1 MRRWLDWAD
10 FGARIVFFAVAPFL
24 VFVMAAFFPVTAT
37 LVNLGLCLAVVSFA
51 DVVRAANQRFPILS
65 AVLTGPLD
73 FERYYRNH
81 PPKPFAYY
89 IFYPL
94 LFPYWLA
101 NDSARREFLLYKTV
115 NLLSLGLLV
124 GTTVYEYFAYFRPEL
139 GVRECLIV
147 LFVTALFEIVVVMT
161 MLMPLAT
168 SLIKYRLARHRG
180 RLATLVVVG
189 ACSVALA
196 IFAVEK
202 RRDPVVS
209 WAARERV
216 LLRTKA
222 NKPKARAATI
232 SAAKAAWAVI
242 PKHKDDVDRQGRSPP
257 AIDSDGKVE
266 GEPLEAARAALKKF
280 YKPDEAQA
288 FDGWVSHA
296 KKGNPGILV
305 LYVESR
311 GKKRPPIFIALDR
324 SGKEVRDPKKL
335 PKGALDGMKLAAD
348 DVLALEL

>member
-10 FGARIVFFAVAPFL
+10 FGARIVFFAVAPFV

-37 LVNLGLCLAVVSFA
+37 LVNLGLCLGVVAFA
-51 DVVRAANQRFPILS
+51 DVVRAANRKLPILS
-65 AVLTGPLD
+65 KVLTGPLD

-94 LFPYWLA
+94 LFPYWLS

-115 NLLSLGLLV
+115 NILSLGLLV
-124 GTTVYEYFAYFRPEL
+124 GTTVYEYFVYFRPEL
-139 GVRECLIV
+139 GVRECVII

-168 SLIKYRLARHRG
+168 SLIKYRLASHRG
-180 RLATLVVVG
+180 RLVTLVLVG
-189 ACSVALA
+189 AFSVALA
-196 IFAVEK
+196 IFAIEK

-222 NKPKARAATI
+222 DKNHARAATI
-232 SAAKAAWAVI
+232 SAAKAAWAAI
-242 PKHKDDVDRQGRSPP
+242 PKHKAD
-257 AIDSDGKVE
+257 IDADGKVE
-266 GEPLEAARAALKKF
+266 GEPLEAARTALGKF

-288 FDGWVSHA
+288 FDGWVSHE
-296 KKGNPGILV
+296 KKGNPGVLV

-311 GKKRPPIFIALDR
+311 GKKKPPIFVALER

-335 PKGALDGMKLAAD
+335 PKGALAGMKLAAD
-348 DVLALEL
+348 DVLAPEL

>member
-10 FGARIVFFAVAPFL
+10 FGARIAFFAIAPFV
-24 VFVMAAFFPVTAT
+24 VFVMAAFFPVGAT
-37 LVNLGLCLAVVSFA
+37 LVNLGFCLAAVAFA
-51 DVVRAANQRFPILS
+51 DVVRAANKRVPLLS

-94 LFPYWLA
+94 LFPYWIS
-101 NDSARREFLLYKTV
+101 NDAARREFLLYKTV
-115 NLLSLGLLV
+115 NLLSLAMLV
-124 GTTVYEYFAYFRPEL
+124 GTTIYEYFVYFRPEL
-139 GVRECLIV
+139 GVRECLRV
-147 LFVTALFEIVVVMT
+147 LFVTALFEIIVVMT

-168 SLIKYRLARHRG
+168 SLIKYRLVSRRR
-180 RLATLVVVG
+180 RLVTLVIVG

-196 IFAVEK
+196 IFAIEK

-222 NKPKARAATI
+222 DKNHARTVTI
-232 SAAKAAWAVI
+232 AAAKAAWAAI
-242 PKHKDDVDRQGRSPP
+242 PKHTAD
-257 AIDSDGKVE
+257 IDADGKVE
-266 GEPLEAARAALKKF
+266 GEPLEAARTALKKF
-280 YKPDEAQA
+280 YKADEAQA

-296 KKGNPGILV
+296 KKGNPGVLV

-311 GKKRPPIFIALDR
+311 GKKKPPIFIALDR
-324 SGKEVRDPKKL
+324 TGKEVRDPKKL

>member
-10 FGARIVFFAVAPFL
+10 FGARIVFFAVAPFF
-24 VFVMAAFFPVTAT
+24 VFVMAAFFPVSAT
-37 LVNLGLCLAVVSFA
+37 LVNLGLCLGVVAFA
-51 DVVRAANQRFPILS
+51 DVVRAGSKRFPIVS
-65 AVLTGPLD
+65 KVLTGPLD

-94 LFPYWLA
+94 LFPYWLS

-124 GTTVYEYFAYFRPEL
+124 GTTVYEYFVYFRPQL
-139 GVRECLIV
+139 GVRECLII
-147 LFVTALFEIVVVMT
+147 LFVTALFELVVVMT

-168 SLIKYRLARHRG
+168 SLIKYRLASHRA
-180 RLATLVVVG
+180 RLVTLVVVG

-196 IFAVEK
+196 IVAIEK

-209 WAARERV
+209 WSARERV

-222 NKPKARAATI
+222 DKAHARAATI
-232 SAAKAAWAVI
+232 SAAKAAWAAI
-242 PKHKDDVDRQGRSPP
+242 PKHETD
-257 AIDSDGKVE
+257 IDADGKVE
-266 GEPLEAARAALKKF
+266 GEPLEAARAALAKF
-280 YKPDEAQA
+280 YKADEAQA
-288 FDGWVSHA
+288 FDGWVSHT
-296 KKGNPGILV
+296 KRGNPGVLV

-311 GKKRPPIFIALDR
+311 GKKKPPIFVALER